1 MASTMEILQGSMAC
15 ACKSWRMQIYCV
27 WTPSGDYGDF
37 LKWRVAV
44 SVGSPNCSP
53 RRCMVVCLEGFFSM
67 ESTGCQYYY
76 FSLPLVLVPPFP
88 IYACCKINIPLY
100 AGCLYG
106 KFTYSHMQPVIFYQ
120 KLTWK
125 SLHMHL
131 MHPLAAVYGC
141 LLKTSWCALLH

>member
-1 MASTMEILQGSMAC
+1 MGARTIGDAALKIPPEWPAVGAC
-15 ACKSWRMQIYCV
+15 LLWNLCCV
-27 WTPSGDYGDF
+27 
-37 LKWRVAV
+37 LVLL
-44 SVGSPNCSP
+44 
-53 RRCMVVCLEGFFSM
+53 MVRNTAVCLQSPSPFFLAPCLWRFYIHMPSM

-88 IYACCKINIPLY
+88 IYTCCKINILLY

-106 KFTYSHMQPVIFYQ
+106 KFTYSHMQPVIVYQ
-120 KLTWK
+120 KLPWK